1 MHALVMASGVFDLA
15 IVFVIVLLC
24 AITIVTPFTLA
35 KTAASDLDPQKRLL
49 ATAVEVEKL
58 KMAWRARHQR
68 PGPEF

>member
-15 IVFVIVLLC
+15 IVFVIMLLC

-58 KMAWRARHQR
+58 KLSWRARYQ
-68 PGPEF
+68 